1 MGGTLIAIVLAPL
14 AKEAIK
20 LLVSLA
26 AAMVVAVAFSVS
38 SVAAVLGVVPVE
50 LSGSSAAAETAG
62 APVTTTAGLPT
73 PGVIELARAQIG
85 RPYVWGGASP
95 ATSFDCSGLV
105 QWTYGQLGLKLPRTA
120 QQQFNAT
127 ARVSR
132 SDLQPGDLLFFA
144 NTYPSFEP
152 ITHVG
157 IYIGDG
163 QMINAPTVGAYIR
176 EEAAFSGF
184 WGAHYASA
192 GRVVG

>member
-20 LLVSLA
+20 LLAGLA
-26 AAMVVAVAFSVS
+26 AAMVVALAFTVS
-38 SVAAVLGVVPVE
+38 SVAAVLGSIVPTE
-50 LSGSSAAAETAG
+50 AASVAPEVAG
-62 APVTTTAGLPT
+62 ASITSGPGAPT

-105 QWTYGQLGLKLPRTA
+105 QWAYGQLGLKLPRTA

-132 SDLQPGDLLFFA
+132 SDLEPGDLLFFA

-163 QMINAPTVGAYIR
+163 RMINAPTVGAYIR